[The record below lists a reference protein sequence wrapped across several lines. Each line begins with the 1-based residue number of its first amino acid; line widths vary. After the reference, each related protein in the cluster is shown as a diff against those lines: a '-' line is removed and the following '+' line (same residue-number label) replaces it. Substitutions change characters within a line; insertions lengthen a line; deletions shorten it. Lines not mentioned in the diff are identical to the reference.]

1 MVSERQYTTLYYD
14 VTGERP
20 VHSTHVEG
28 LYSFQVKHLLGVAA
42 GGRFQ
47 SFATNG
53 GSGYDDFITAAPET
67 VIRLTDGRETRVRAS
82 LRRNIPPVATTVG
95 VGLQHRFGPH
105 IAVRAEAQLL
115 GVVVVPFG
123 YRASAS
129 VAIPLGAY
137 P

>member
-1 MVSERQYTTLYYD
+1 MASERHYTTLYYD
-14 VTGERP
+14 ATGERP
-20 VHSTHVEG
+20 VHSKHLEG
-28 LYSFQVKHLLGVAA
+28 MYTFQVKQLLGVTA

-47 SFATNG
+47 SFATYG
-53 GSGYDDFITAAPET
+53 GSGYYDFITAAPET
-67 VIRLTDGRETRVRAS
+67 VMRLTDGRETRVRDR

-95 VGLQHRFGPH
+95 VGLQRRFGRR

-115 GVVVVPFG
+115 AVVVVPFG

-137 P
+137 Q